1 MGKAGIKKKLWHE
14 AFVWIK
20 YNLLLS
26 SVSSSVIFR
35 NNQNKSDKT
44 QKPQWANSS
53 F

>member
-1 MGKAGIKKKLWHE
+1 MEKTGTKKKLWHE
-14 AFVWIK
+14 AFAWNK

-44 QKPQWANSS
+44 QKPQRANSS